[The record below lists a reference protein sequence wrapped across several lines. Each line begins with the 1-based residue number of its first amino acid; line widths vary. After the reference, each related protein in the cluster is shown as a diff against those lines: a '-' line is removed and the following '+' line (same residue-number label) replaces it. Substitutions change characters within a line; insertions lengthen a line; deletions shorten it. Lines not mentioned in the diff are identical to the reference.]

1 MKTTLLKRAISAV
14 CLLYV
19 FTILACSVSS
29 YRDITSGNAGN
40 ESLYD
45 KMIGV
50 YRGPLNHLSAV
61 RSGECPM
68 HPSCSEYSRQAVAR
82 HGFAKGWIM
91 SMDRLM
97 RCGRD
102 ETRLAPRIRI
112 NGRWK
117 YYDPVEGNDFWWR
130 KETHQPDMSRN
141 SYLDSGDGWF
151 RAQAGLSNPPFFEAM
166 RAPPP

>member
-1 MKTTLLKRAISAV
+1 MKTTLLSKAISV
-14 CLLYV
+14 VGLLYV

-29 YRDITSGNAGN
+29 YRDMTSGNAGN

-68 HPSCSEYSRQAVAR
+68 HPSCSEYSRQAIAR

-91 SMDRLM
+91 TMDRLM

-102 ETRLAPRIRI
+102 ETRIAPRIRI
-112 NGRWK
+112 NGKWK
-117 YYDPVEGNDFWWR
+117 YHDPVEANDIWR
-130 KETHQPDMSRN
+130 KNGSHPPDMTLTSHFDSR
-141 SYLDSGDGWF
+141 
-151 RAQAGLSNPPFFEAM
+151 
-166 RAPPP
+166 